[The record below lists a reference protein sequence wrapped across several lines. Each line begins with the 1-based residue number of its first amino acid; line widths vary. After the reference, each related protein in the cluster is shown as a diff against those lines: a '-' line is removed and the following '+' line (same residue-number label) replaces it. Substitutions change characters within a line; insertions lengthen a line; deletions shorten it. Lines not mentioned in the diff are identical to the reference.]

1 MIKSIDLTGR
11 KAEEVEEIIIQGIGH
26 PERRNILKII
36 SSAPEGVIY
45 SEILHE
51 LGLNTGKLNY
61 HLKLL
66 AGLVERDGQRHYHL
80 SKLGLKAVI
89 VLGSMTEDLDE
100 EALSLVSTARSSKDD
115 LVSGVVKTWSRLV
128 LFFSFTAFLGF
139 VVFIRTSVGAGYFG
153 ELAYVWLVVS
163 GVLLVGVY
171 FWLERVRKR
180 APERI
185 IEFLHRLG
193 LYK

>member
-1 MIKSIDLTGR
+1 LTESV
-11 KAEEVEEIIIQGIGH
+11 AEEVEEIILQGIGH

-36 SSAPEGVIY
+36 GSAPEGVIY

-51 LGLNTGKLNY
+51 LKMNTGKLNY

-66 AGLVERDGQRHYHL
+66 EGLIERDTQRHYHL
-80 SKLGLKAVI
+80 SKLGLRAVH

-100 EALSLVSTARSSKDD
+100 EALSLVSTAKTSKDD
-115 LVSGVVKTWSRLV
+115 LISGVVNTWSRLV
-128 LFFSFTAFLGF
+128 LFLSFTAFLGF
-139 VVFIRTSVGAGYFG
+139 VVFINTSIRAGLFD
-153 ELAYVWLVVS
+153 ELAYAWLVIP
-163 GVLLVGVY
+163 GALFIGIYL
-171 FWLERVRKR
+171 WLERVRKK

-185 IEFLHRLG
+185 VEFLHRLG